1 MRYCYNCFQSMPDG
15 ATVCPSCGYNAS
27 AQTGKFPMALP
38 PGTVLNGRY
47 ILGRVL
53 GQGGFGITYIAQD
66 HKTGVLVAVK
76 EYFPDT
82 MAARTD
88 GHSVSAYTGQRE
100 ENFLYG
106 KECFLNEAKTLAEFI
121 GNPNIVRVH
130 SYFEENNTAYFVMD
144 YVQGTSFQDYL
155 KQHGRLSWQETKRI
169 LEPVIGALASVH
181 SKGVIHRDVT
191 PDNIYITNDGTVKLL
206 DFGAAR
212 YSLGDKSRSLDVVL
226 KHGYAP
232 REQYSRHGR
241 QGPYTD
247 VYALGATF
255 YYALT
260 GRLPPD
266 SIDRQDED
274 EFILPSSLGVKL
286 PAKAEDALCKAL
298 AVSAQDRFQSMSEF
312 YLALNEGDEEPM
324 PPTPPVPPW
333 PRPSGDERENGKS
346 TGGEKEQP
354 SPSPQKERERGDTPP
369 SPTPPSPVEDN
380 GNDSQKASF
389 LQEKLAAFRTR
400 LGQMEPKKKR
410 SFFIGIGAGG
420 TALLLALVVILVNIL
435 GQDSSAI
442 VDVPVDL
449 TVRTTF
455 AEVADGTGGMV
466 VLEEEYDADGNLLKT
481 SGFDE
486 AGQEVFRREYGYD
499 DKGHNISEVKTAG
512 GSLDWKITR
521 RYNGEGYLIEETTV
535 WDDGEK
541 DTVRFTYDNQGNLIK
556 RDDGQ
561 GDWTKYEYND
571 SGYMTKELDYDD
583 DDELSSYSE
592 YEYDEDGNCV
602 QKMYYYA
609 DGTVNDGVS
618 YTAQYDKYG
627 NCTEKLYRDGD
638 FICYAHTYDKQGR
651 LLRTECYEKNSLQ
664 IVEEYFWDGQEPT
677 PLEDSLLDEES
688 GQAEGS
694 SSSQAALDEDVLAPA
709 SDTEMVSLEIRK
721 TYYDETGAI
730 EDYETYEYD
739 DWGNRLRHSYFLANG
754 TADRYYQYVYDTQGN
769 EIESRRYD
777 GDGTPSSWDEST
789 YDENGCQLTSVSYDE
804 DGAVMW
810 RWEYEYDTSG
820 NKVKSLYYDDGE
832 DTLSGWSEYKYDS
845 QGNEVERRDYDEN
858 DVLEN
863 VARREYDEAGNE
875 VLFQYYDGEEEL
887 DSWTEYEYDDQGNE
901 ISSNGYEADGTL
913 SDWSET
919 AYDDHGYSVSHTWTY
934 SPEEEDSY
942 HTYIYQNEYDEDGYI
957 IRRTCYS
964 DGDLRNVTEYQV
976 REIPTTPGGDPD
988 LVLPAMGPGGPVE
1001 DTSSSQAESSQP
1013 SGSGGFSGSQH
1024 GITGMQ
1030 YAIEDIQS
1038 LEGFQDEYSG
1048 LPCGGLVEMFGGP
1061 WFLGLYELENSDGGT
1076 AVYYSLYDLRGNGL
1090 VLPASDELFVPAG
1103 GNSGQVGIYQDGDG
1117 SYYLLEKQ
1125 GTSQGAAMYTAYT
1138 FHALTEDGPVADGSY
1153 FGSSD
1158 VNYDTG
1164 NEVYIIGDTKTDEAG
1179 FQEFLDRFTPVCS
1192 MDILGNYTGNVITF
1206 EEFLQ
1211 NYT

>member
-15 ATVCPSCGYNAS
+15 ATVCPSCGYNAG

-38 PGTVLNGRY
+38 SGTVLNGRY

-53 GQGGFGITYIAQD
+53 GQGGFGITYVAQD
-66 HKTGVLVAVK
+66 HKTGSLVAVK

-82 MAARTD
+82 MAART
-88 GHSVSAYTGQRE
+88 GGPSVSAYTGQRE

-312 YLALNEGDEEPM
+312 YLALNEGDEEPV
-324 PPTPPVPPW
+324 PPTPPVPPR
-333 PRPSGDERENGKS
+333 PRPSGDGRENGKS

-354 SPSPQKERERGDTPP
+354 SPSPQKEKGRGDTPP

-380 GNDSQKASF
+380 GNSSQKPSF
-389 LQEKLAAFRTR
+389 LQEKLAALRKWFGQLAPERKR
-400 LGQMEPKKKR
+400 LLYLCA
-410 SFFIGIGAGG
+410 GA
-420 TALLLALVVILVNIL
+420 AAVLCLVVVVVVSQN
-435 GQDSSAI
+435 GQRSTELPVASSQTESSQA
-442 VDVPVDL
+442 
-449 TVRTTF
+449 
-455 AEVADGTGGMV
+455 
-466 VLEEEYDADGNLLKT
+466 Y
-481 SGFDE
+481 S
-486 AGQEVFRREYGYD
+486 
-499 DKGHNISEVKTAG
+499 SEG
-512 GSLDWKITR
+512 
-521 RYNGEGYLIEETTV
+521 
-535 WDDGEK
+535 
-541 DTVRFTYDNQGNLIK
+541 
-556 RDDGQ
+556 
-561 GDWTKYEYND
+561 
-571 SGYMTKELDYDD
+571 
-583 DDELSSYSE
+583 
-592 YEYDEDGNCV
+592 
-602 QKMYYYA
+602 
-609 DGTVNDGVS
+609 
-618 YTAQYDKYG
+618 
-627 NCTEKLYRDGD
+627 
-638 FICYAHTYDKQGR
+638 
-651 LLRTECYEKNSLQ
+651 
-664 IVEEYFWDGQEPT
+664 
-677 PLEDSLLDEES
+677 DSLLDEES

-694 SSSQAALDEDVLAPA
+694 SSSQAALDEDVLTPA
-709 SDTEMVSLEIRK
+709 SDTETVSLEIR
-721 TYYDETGAI
+721 TTNYDNGAI

-739 DWGNRLRHSYFLANG
+739 DWGNRLRHSYFLADG
-754 TADRYYQYVYDTQGN
+754 TVDRYYQYVYDAQGN

-789 YDENGCQLTSVSYDE
+789 YDENDCQLTSVSYDE
-804 DGAVMW
+804 DGTVMW
-810 RWEYEYDTSG
+810 RWEYEYDASG
-820 NKVKSLYYDDGE
+820 NKVKSLYYHDGE
-832 DTLSGWSEYKYDS
+832 DILSGWYEYSYDS

-858 DVLEN
+858 DALEGI
-863 VARREYDEAGNE
+863 ARREYDEDGNQ

-887 DSWTEYEYDDQGNE
+887 DSWTEYEYDGQGNE
-901 ISSNGYEADGTL
+901 LSSSGYEADGTL

-919 AYDDHGYSVSHTWTY
+919 AYDDHGYSVSHIWTY

-942 HTYIYQNEYDEDGYI
+942 HTYIYQNEYDEEGNI
-957 IRRTCYS
+957 VRRTWYS
-964 DGDLRNVTEYQV
+964 DEELQSVTEYQV
-976 REIPTTPGGDPD
+976 LEVPTTPGGDPD
-988 LVLPAMGPGGPVE
+988 LVLPAPGSAVSGE

-1024 GITGMQ
+1024 GITGMR
-1030 YAIEDIQS
+1030 YAIEDIQGK
-1038 LEGFQDEYSG
+1038 EGFVHRYTG
-1048 LPCGGLVEMFGGP
+1048 FPCGGLVEMEDGP
-1061 WFLGLYELENSDGGT
+1061 WFLGLYEQKKDDGSY
-1076 AVYYSLYDLRGNGL
+1076 VVCYSLSDLRGNGL
-1090 VLPASDELFVPAG
+1090 PEPVAGELFVPAG
-1103 GNSGQVGIYQDGDG
+1103 GNSGQVGIVQDEEGTYYLMVKNSRMSGAMAVISQAYVPFGENGPVFGDG
-1117 SYYLLEKQ
+1117 YSLYGEVDYDGGTETYALDGTLLEE
-1125 GTSQGAAMYTAYT
+1125 GELS
-1138 FHALTEDGPVADGSY
+1138 E
-1153 FGSSD
+1153 
-1158 VNYDTG
+1158 
-1164 NEVYIIGDTKTDEAG
+1164 
-1179 FQEFLDRFTPVCS
+1179 FQAQFTTLCS

-1206 EEFLQ
+1206 EEFMQ

>member
-1 MRYCYNCFQSMPDG
+1 MRYCYNCFQAMPDG
-15 ATVCPSCGYNAS
+15 AAVCPSCGYNAS
-27 AQTGKFPMALP
+27 SQTDKYPMALP

-66 HKTGVLVAVK
+66 HKTGSLVAVK

-312 YLALNEGDEEPM
+312 YLALNEGGQEPA
-324 PPTPPVPPW
+324 PPVPPRPQPEPPGPAPEPFPGPEPGPVPAPGPAPAPEPTPA
-333 PRPSGDERENGKS
+333 PRPG
-346 TGGEKEQP
+346 P
-354 SPSPQKERERGDTPP
+354 I
-369 SPTPPSPVEDN
+369 SPV
-380 GNDSQKASF
+380 QKRLPKWA
-389 LQEKLAAFRTR
+389 LPAAGACAAVVLCVALAA
-400 LGQMEPKKKR
+400 
-410 SFFIGIGAGG
+410 
-420 TALLLALVVILVNIL
+420 AL
-435 GQDSSAI
+435 S
-442 VDVPVDL
+442 
-449 TVRTTF
+449 
-455 AEVADGTGGMV
+455 
-466 VLEEEYDADGNLLKT
+466 
-481 SGFDE
+481 
-486 AGQEVFRREYGYD
+486 
-499 DKGHNISEVKTAG
+499 
-512 GSLDWKITR
+512 
-521 RYNGEGYLIEETTV
+521 
-535 WDDGEK
+535 
-541 DTVRFTYDNQGNLIK
+541 
-556 RDDGQ
+556 GQ
-561 GDWTKYEYND
+561 GDQKL
-571 SGYMTKELDYDD
+571 SVDD
-583 DDELSSYSE
+583 TSTLSTVSFSSE
-592 YEYDEDGNCV
+592 
-602 QKMYYYA
+602 
-609 DGTVNDGVS
+609 S
-618 YTAQYDKYG
+618 
-627 NCTEKLYRDGD
+627 
-638 FICYAHTYDKQGR
+638 
-651 LLRTECYEKNSLQ
+651 S
-664 IVEEYFWDGQEPT
+664 
-677 PLEDSLLDEES
+677 EES
-688 GQAEGS
+688 S
-694 SSSQAALDEDVLAPA
+694 SASQVMLTEEDLEPS

-1024 GITGMQ
+1024 GITGMK
-1030 YAIEDIQS
+1030 YAIEDIQGK
-1038 LEGFQDEYSG
+1038 EGFVHQYTG
-1048 LPCGGLVEMFGGP
+1048 FPCGGLVEMFGGP
-1061 WFLGLYELENSDGGT
+1061 WFLALYELENSDGGT
-1076 AVYYSLYDLRGNGL
+1076 TVYYSLYDLRGNGL
-1090 VLPASDELFVPAG
+1090 VIPASEELFVPAG
-1103 GNSGQVGIYQDGDG
+1103 GNSGLVGIYQDEDG
-1117 SYYLLEKQ
+1117 EYYLLEQQ
-1125 GTSQGAAMYTAYT
+1125 GTSQGAVMYTSYT
-1138 FHALTEDGPVADGSY
+1138 FHALTEEGPVADGSY

-1164 NEVYIIGDTKTDEAG
+1164 NEVYIIGDTKTDETG
-1179 FQEFLDRFTPVCS
+1179 FQKFLDRFTPVCS

-1206 EEFLQ
+1206 EEFQQ

>member
-1 MRYCYNCFQSMPDG
+1 MRYCYNCFQAMPDG
-15 ATVCPSCGYNAS
+15 AAVCPSCGYNAS
-27 AQTGKFPMALP
+27 SQTDKYPMALP

-66 HKTGVLVAVK
+66 HKTGSLVAVK

-312 YLALNEGDEEPM
+312 YLALNEGGQEPA
-324 PPTPPVPPW
+324 PPVPPRPQPEPPGPAPEPFPGPEPGPVPAPGPAPAPEPTPA
-333 PRPSGDERENGKS
+333 PRPG
-346 TGGEKEQP
+346 P
-354 SPSPQKERERGDTPP
+354 I
-369 SPTPPSPVEDN
+369 SPV
-380 GNDSQKASF
+380 QKRLPKWA
-389 LQEKLAAFRTR
+389 LPAAGACAAVVLCVALAA
-400 LGQMEPKKKR
+400 
-410 SFFIGIGAGG
+410 
-420 TALLLALVVILVNIL
+420 
-435 GQDSSAI
+435 
-442 VDVPVDL
+442 
-449 TVRTTF
+449 
-455 AEVADGTGGMV
+455 
-466 VLEEEYDADGNLLKT
+466 VL
-481 SGFDE
+481 S
-486 AGQEVFRREYGYD
+486 
-499 DKGHNISEVKTAG
+499 
-512 GSLDWKITR
+512 
-521 RYNGEGYLIEETTV
+521 
-535 WDDGEK
+535 
-541 DTVRFTYDNQGNLIK
+541 
-556 RDDGQ
+556 GQ
-561 GDWTKYEYND
+561 GDQKL
-571 SGYMTKELDYDD
+571 SVDD
-583 DDELSSYSE
+583 TSTLSTVSFSSE
-592 YEYDEDGNCV
+592 
-602 QKMYYYA
+602 
-609 DGTVNDGVS
+609 S
-618 YTAQYDKYG
+618 
-627 NCTEKLYRDGD
+627 
-638 FICYAHTYDKQGR
+638 
-651 LLRTECYEKNSLQ
+651 S
-664 IVEEYFWDGQEPT
+664 
-677 PLEDSLLDEES
+677 EES
-688 GQAEGS
+688 S
-694 SSSQAALDEDVLAPA
+694 SASQVMLTEEDLEPS
-709 SDTEMVSLEIRK
+709 SDTETVSLEIR
-721 TYYDETGAI
+721 TTNYDETGAI

-739 DWGNRLRHSYFLANG
+739 DWGNRLRHIYFLADG
-754 TADRYYQYVYDTQGN
+754 TVDRYYQYVYDTQGN
-769 EIESRRYD
+769 EIESRRYG
-777 GDGTPSSWDEST
+777 GDGVPTSWDESS
-789 YDENGCQLTSVSYDE
+789 YDENGSQLTSVSYDE
-804 DGAVMW
+804 DGSVRW
-810 RWEYEYDTSG
+810 RWEYEYDASG

-832 DTLSGWSEYKYDS
+832 DMLSGWYEYSYDS

-858 DVLEN
+858 DALEGI
-863 VARREYDEAGNE
+863 ARREYDEDGNE
-875 VLFQYYDGEEEL
+875 VLFQYYNGDEEL
-887 DSWTEYEYDDQGNE
+887 DSWTEYEYDGQGNE
-901 ISSNGYEADGTL
+901 LSSSGYEADGTL

-919 AYDDHGYSVSHTWTY
+919 AYDDHGYSVSHIWTY

-942 HTYIYQNEYDEDGYI
+942 YTYIYQNEYDEKGNI
-957 IRRTCYS
+957 VRRTCYS
-964 DGDLRNVTEYQV
+964 DEVLYSVTEYQV
-976 REIPTTPGGDPD
+976 LEVPTAPGGDPD
-988 LVLPAMGPGGPVE
+988 LVLPAPGAAVSGE
-1001 DTSSSQAESSQP
+1001 DTSSSQIESSQP
-1013 SGSGGFSGSQH
+1013 SGSGSFSGSQH
-1024 GITGMQ
+1024 GIAGMK
-1030 YAIEDIQS
+1030 YAIEDIQGK
-1038 LEGFQDEYSG
+1038 EGFVHRYTG
-1048 LPCGGLVEMFGGP
+1048 FPCGGLVEMFGGP
-1061 WFLGLYELENSDGGT
+1061 WFLALYELENSDGGT
-1076 AVYYSLYDLRGNGL
+1076 TVYYSLYDLRGNGL
-1090 VLPASDELFVPAG
+1090 VIPASEELFVPAG
-1103 GNSGQVGIYQDGDG
+1103 GNSGLVGIYQDEDG
-1117 SYYLLEKQ
+1117 EYYLLEQQ
-1125 GTSQGAAMYTAYT
+1125 GTSQGAVMYTSYT
-1138 FHALTEDGPVADGSY
+1138 FHALTEEGPVADGSY

>member
-1 MRYCYNCFQSMPDG
+1 MRYCYNCFQTMPDG
-15 ATVCPSCGYNAS
+15 AAVCPSCGYNAS
-27 AQTGKFPMALP
+27 SQTDKYPMALP

-53 GQGGFGITYIAQD
+53 GQGGFGITYVAQD
-66 HKTGVLVAVK
+66 HKTGSLVAVK

-82 MAARTD
+82 MAART
-88 GHSVSAYTGQRE
+88 GGPSVSAYTGQRE

-312 YLALNEGDEEPM
+312 YLALNEGDEEPV
-324 PPTPPVPPW
+324 PPTPPVPPR
-333 PRPSGDERENGKS
+333 PRPSGDGRENGKS

-354 SPSPQKERERGDTPP
+354 SPSPQKEKGRGDTPP

-380 GNDSQKASF
+380 GNSSQKPSF
-389 LQEKLAAFRTR
+389 LQEKLAALRKWFGQLAPERKR
-400 LGQMEPKKKR
+400 LLYLCA
-410 SFFIGIGAGG
+410 GA
-420 TALLLALVVILVNIL
+420 AAVLCLVVVVVVSQN
-435 GQDSSAI
+435 GQRSTELPVASSQTESSQA
-442 VDVPVDL
+442 
-449 TVRTTF
+449 
-455 AEVADGTGGMV
+455 
-466 VLEEEYDADGNLLKT
+466 Y
-481 SGFDE
+481 S
-486 AGQEVFRREYGYD
+486 
-499 DKGHNISEVKTAG
+499 SEG
-512 GSLDWKITR
+512 
-521 RYNGEGYLIEETTV
+521 
-535 WDDGEK
+535 
-541 DTVRFTYDNQGNLIK
+541 
-556 RDDGQ
+556 
-561 GDWTKYEYND
+561 
-571 SGYMTKELDYDD
+571 
-583 DDELSSYSE
+583 
-592 YEYDEDGNCV
+592 
-602 QKMYYYA
+602 
-609 DGTVNDGVS
+609 
-618 YTAQYDKYG
+618 
-627 NCTEKLYRDGD
+627 
-638 FICYAHTYDKQGR
+638 
-651 LLRTECYEKNSLQ
+651 
-664 IVEEYFWDGQEPT
+664 
-677 PLEDSLLDEES
+677 DSLLDVES

-694 SSSQAALDEDVLAPA
+694 GSSQAALDEDVLTPA
-709 SDTEMVSLEIRK
+709 SDTETVSLEIR
-721 TYYDETGAI
+721 TTSYDENGAI

-739 DWGNRLRHSYFLANG
+739 DWGNQLRHTYFLADG
-754 TADRYYQYVYDTQGN
+754 TVDYYFQYVYDTQGN
-769 EIESRRYD
+769 EITSHHYG
-777 GDGTPSSWDEST
+777 GDGVLKSWEEAT
-789 YDENGCQLTSVSYDE
+789 YDENGSKLTSVSYDD
-804 DGAVMW
+804 DGSV
-810 RWEYEYDTSG
+810 RWHYEYEYDASG

-832 DTLSGWSEYKYDS
+832 DILSGWYEYSYDS

-858 DVLEN
+858 DALEGI
-863 VARREYDEAGNE
+863 ARREYDEDGNQ
-875 VLFQYYDGEEEL
+875 VLFQYYNGDEEL
-887 DSWTEYEYDDQGNE
+887 DSWTEYEYDGQGNE
-901 ISSNGYEADGTL
+901 LSSSGYEADGTL

-919 AYDDHGYSVSHTWTY
+919 AYDDHGYSVSHIWTY

-942 HTYIYQNEYDEDGYI
+942 HTYIYQNEYDEEGNI
-957 IRRTCYS
+957 VRRTWYS
-964 DGDLRNVTEYQV
+964 DEELQSVTEYQV
-976 REIPTTPGGDPD
+976 LEVPTTPGGDPD
-988 LVLPAMGPGGPVE
+988 LVLPAPGSAVSGE

-1024 GITGMQ
+1024 GITGMR
-1030 YAIEDIQS
+1030 YAIEDIQGK
-1038 LEGFQDEYSG
+1038 EGFVHRYTG
-1048 LPCGGLVEMFGGP
+1048 FPCGGLVEMEDGP
-1061 WFLGLYELENSDGGT
+1061 WFLGLYEQKKDDGSY
-1076 AVYYSLYDLRGNGL
+1076 VVCYSLSDLRGNGL
-1090 VLPASDELFVPAG
+1090 PEPVAGELFVPAG
-1103 GNSGQVGIYQDGDG
+1103 GNSGQVGIVQDEEGTYYLMVKNSRMSGAMAVISQAYVPFGENGPVFGDG
-1117 SYYLLEKQ
+1117 YSLYGEVDYDGGTETYALDGTLLEE
-1125 GTSQGAAMYTAYT
+1125 GELS
-1138 FHALTEDGPVADGSY
+1138 E
-1153 FGSSD
+1153 
-1158 VNYDTG
+1158 
-1164 NEVYIIGDTKTDEAG
+1164 
-1179 FQEFLDRFTPVCS
+1179 FQAQFTTLCS

>member
-15 ATVCPSCGYNAS
+15 ATVCPSCGYNAG

-38 PGTVLNGRY
+38 SGTVLNGRY

-144 YVQGTSFQDYL
+144 YVQGTSLQDYL
-155 KQHGRLSWQETKRI
+155 KQRGRLSWEETKHI

-181 SKGVIHRDVT
+181 SRGVIHRDVT

-274 EFILPSSLGVKL
+274 EFILPSSLGVKI
-286 PAKAEDALCKAL
+286 PPEAEDALCKAL

-312 YLALNEGDEEPM
+312 YLALNEGGQEPA
-324 PPTPPVPPW
+324 PPVPPS
-333 PRPSGDERENGKS
+333 PRPEPPGPVPEPFPGPEPRTVPDPGPAPAP
-346 TGGEKEQP
+346 GP
-354 SPSPQKERERGDTPP
+354 SPAPNPTPTSGAVTGSAPIPAP
-369 SPTPPSPVEDN
+369 SPPPPAVGGGTGAQQLSP
-380 GNDSQKASF
+380 F
-389 LQEKLAAFRTR
+389 QEKLAALRKWF
-400 LGQMEPKKKR
+400 GQ
-410 SFFIGIGAGG
+410 
-420 TALLLALVVILVNIL
+420 LA
-435 GQDSSAI
+435 
-442 VDVPVDL
+442 PE
-449 TVRTTF
+449 R
-455 AEVADGTGGMV
+455 
-466 VLEEEYDADGNLLKT
+466 K
-481 SGFDE
+481 
-486 AGQEVFRREYGYD
+486 
-499 DKGHNISEVKTAG
+499 
-512 GSLDWKITR
+512 
-521 RYNGEGYLIEETTV
+521 
-535 WDDGEK
+535 
-541 DTVRFTYDNQGNLIK
+541 
-556 RDDGQ
+556 
-561 GDWTKYEYND
+561 
-571 SGYMTKELDYDD
+571 
-583 DDELSSYSE
+583 
-592 YEYDEDGNCV
+592 
-602 QKMYYYA
+602 
-609 DGTVNDGVS
+609 
-618 YTAQYDKYG
+618 
-627 NCTEKLYRDGD
+627 
-638 FICYAHTYDKQGR
+638 R
-651 LLRTECYEKNSLQ
+651 LLYLCAGAAAVLFLVIVAMHQIGQHSTGLPVASSQTESSQAYSSE
-664 IVEEYFWDGQEPT
+664 G
-677 PLEDSLLDEES
+677 DSLLDVES

-694 SSSQAALDEDVLAPA
+694 GSSQVALDEGVLAPA
-709 SDTEMVSLEIRK
+709 SDTETVSLEIR
-721 TYYDETGAI
+721 TTSYDENGAI
-730 EDYETYEYD
+730 EYYETYEYD
-739 DWGNRLRHSYFLANG
+739 DWGNQLRHTYFLADG
-754 TADRYYQYVYDTQGN
+754 TVDRYYQYVYDTQGN
-769 EIESRRYD
+769 EIESRHYG
-777 GDGTPSSWDEST
+777 GDGVPTSWDEST

>member
-15 ATVCPSCGYNAS
+15 ATVCPSCGYNAG

-38 PGTVLNGRY
+38 SGTVLNGRY

-82 MAARTD
+82 MAART
-88 GHSVSAYTGQRE
+88 GGPSVSAYTGQRE

-298 AVSAQDRFQSMSEF
+298 AVSAQNRFQSMSEF
-312 YLALNEGDEEPM
+312 YLALNEGDEEPV
-324 PPTPPVPPW
+324 PPTPPVPP
-333 PRPSGDERENGKS
+333 RP
-346 TGGEKEQP
+346 QP
-354 SPSPQKERERGDTPP
+354 EPPGPVPEPVPGPKPGPAPAPEPASSPE
-369 SPTPPSPVEDN
+369 PTPAPGTNPISSIQKRLPKWALPVA
-380 GNDSQKASF
+380 GACAAVV
-389 LQEKLAAFRTR
+389 LCVALAA
-400 LGQMEPKKKR
+400 
-410 SFFIGIGAGG
+410 
-420 TALLLALVVILVNIL
+420 AL
-435 GQDSSAI
+435 S
-442 VDVPVDL
+442 
-449 TVRTTF
+449 
-455 AEVADGTGGMV
+455 
-466 VLEEEYDADGNLLKT
+466 
-481 SGFDE
+481 
-486 AGQEVFRREYGYD
+486 
-499 DKGHNISEVKTAG
+499 
-512 GSLDWKITR
+512 
-521 RYNGEGYLIEETTV
+521 
-535 WDDGEK
+535 
-541 DTVRFTYDNQGNLIK
+541 
-556 RDDGQ
+556 GQ
-561 GDWTKYEYND
+561 GDQK
-571 SGYMTKELDYDD
+571 LPVDD
-583 DDELSSYSE
+583 TSTLSAVSFSSESSEESSPASQVMLTEEDLELSAE
-592 YEYDEDGNCV
+592 
-602 QKMYYYA
+602 
-609 DGTVNDGVS
+609 
-618 YTAQYDKYG
+618 
-627 NCTEKLYRDGD
+627 TE
-638 FICYAHTYDKQGR
+638 T
-651 LLRTECYEKNSLQ
+651 
-664 IVEEYFWDGQEPT
+664 
-677 PLEDSLLDEES
+677 
-688 GQAEGS
+688 
-694 SSSQAALDEDVLAPA
+694 
-709 SDTEMVSLEIRK
+709 VSLEIRK

-739 DWGNRLRHSYFLANG
+739 DWGNQLRHTYFLADG
-754 TADRYYQYVYDTQGN
+754 TVDRYYQYVYDTQGN
-769 EIESRRYD
+769 EIESRRYG
-777 GDGTPSSWDEST
+777 GDGVPTSWDEST

-804 DGAVMW
+804 DGSVTW
-810 RWEYEYDTSG
+810 RWEYEYDASG

-832 DTLSGWSEYKYDS
+832 DILSGWYEYSYDS

-858 DVLEN
+858 DALEGI
-863 VARREYDEAGNE
+863 ARREYDEDGNQ
-875 VLFQYYDGEEEL
+875 VLFQYYNGDEEL
-887 DSWTEYEYDDQGNE
+887 DSWTEYEYDGQGNE
-901 ISSNGYEADGTL
+901 LSSSGYEADGTL

-919 AYDDHGYSVSHTWTY
+919 AYDDHGYSVSHIWTY

-942 HTYIYQNEYDEDGYI
+942 HTYIYQNEYDEEGNI
-957 IRRTCYS
+957 VRRTWYS
-964 DGDLRNVTEYQV
+964 DEELQSVTEYQV
-976 REIPTTPGGDPD
+976 LEVPTTPGGDPD
-988 LVLPAMGPGGPVE
+988 LVLPAPGSAVSGE

-1024 GITGMQ
+1024 GITGMR
-1030 YAIEDIQS
+1030 YAIEDIQGK
-1038 LEGFQDEYSG
+1038 EGFVHRYTG
-1048 LPCGGLVEMFGGP
+1048 FPCGGLVEMEDGP
-1061 WFLGLYELENSDGGT
+1061 WFLSLYELENSDGGT
-1076 AVYYSLYDLRGNGL
+1076 TVYYSLYDLRGNGL
-1090 VLPASDELFVPAG
+1090 QEPVTGELFVPAG
-1103 GNSGQVGIYQDGDG
+1103 GDSGRVGIVQDQEGN
-1117 SYYLLEKQ
+1117 YYFMVQ
-1125 GTSQGAAMYTAYT
+1125 NTWMSGAQAVVSQAYVP
-1138 FHALTEDGPVADGSY
+1138 FGEDGPTFGEGGYSVYGEIDYDLGTEAYALDGTLLEE
-1153 FGSSD
+1153 G
-1158 VNYDTG
+1158 
-1164 NEVYIIGDTKTDEAG
+1164 ELE
-1179 FQEFLDRFTPVCS
+1179 EFRAQFTTLCS

-1206 EEFLQ
+1206 EEFMQ

>member
-1 MRYCYNCFQSMPDG
+1 MRYCYNCFQSMADG
-15 ATVCPSCGYNAS
+15 AAVCPSCGYKAS
-27 AQTGKFPMALP
+27 AQTDKYPMALP

-53 GQGGFGITYIAQD
+53 GQGGFGITYVAQD
-66 HKTGVLVAVK
+66 HKTGSLVAVK

-82 MAARTD
+82 MAART
-88 GHSVSAYTGQRE
+88 GGPSVSAYTGQRE

-144 YVQGTSFQDYL
+144 YVQGTSLQDYL
-155 KQHGRLSWQETKRI
+155 KQRGRLSWEETKHI
-169 LEPVIGALASVH
+169 LEPVIEALASVH
-181 SKGVIHRDVT
+181 SRGVIHRDVT

-255 YYALT
+255 YYCLT

-298 AVSAQDRFQSMSEF
+298 AVSAQDRFQSMGEF
-312 YLALNEGDEEPM
+312 YLALNEGGQEPA
-324 PPTPPVPPW
+324 PPVPPRPQPEPPGPAPEPFPGPEPGPVPAPGPAPAPEPTPA
-333 PRPSGDERENGKS
+333 PRPG
-346 TGGEKEQP
+346 P
-354 SPSPQKERERGDTPP
+354 I
-369 SPTPPSPVEDN
+369 SPV
-380 GNDSQKASF
+380 QKRLPKWA
-389 LQEKLAAFRTR
+389 LPAAGACAAVVLCVALAA
-400 LGQMEPKKKR
+400 
-410 SFFIGIGAGG
+410 
-420 TALLLALVVILVNIL
+420 
-435 GQDSSAI
+435 
-442 VDVPVDL
+442 
-449 TVRTTF
+449 
-455 AEVADGTGGMV
+455 
-466 VLEEEYDADGNLLKT
+466 VL
-481 SGFDE
+481 S
-486 AGQEVFRREYGYD
+486 
-499 DKGHNISEVKTAG
+499 
-512 GSLDWKITR
+512 
-521 RYNGEGYLIEETTV
+521 
-535 WDDGEK
+535 
-541 DTVRFTYDNQGNLIK
+541 
-556 RDDGQ
+556 GQ
-561 GDWTKYEYND
+561 GDQKL
-571 SGYMTKELDYDD
+571 SVDD
-583 DDELSSYSE
+583 TSTLSTVSFSSE
-592 YEYDEDGNCV
+592 
-602 QKMYYYA
+602 
-609 DGTVNDGVS
+609 S
-618 YTAQYDKYG
+618 
-627 NCTEKLYRDGD
+627 
-638 FICYAHTYDKQGR
+638 
-651 LLRTECYEKNSLQ
+651 S
-664 IVEEYFWDGQEPT
+664 
-677 PLEDSLLDEES
+677 EES
-688 GQAEGS
+688 S
-694 SSSQAALDEDVLAPA
+694 SASQVMLTEEDLEPS
-709 SDTEMVSLEIRK
+709 SDTETVSLEIR
-721 TYYDETGAI
+721 TTNYDETGAI

-739 DWGNRLRHSYFLANG
+739 DWGNRLRHIYFLADG
-754 TADRYYQYVYDTQGN
+754 TVDRYYQYVYDTQGN
-769 EIESRRYD
+769 EIESRRYG
-777 GDGTPSSWDEST
+777 GDGVPTSWDESS
-789 YDENGCQLTSVSYDE
+789 YDENGSQLTSVSYDE
-804 DGAVMW
+804 DGSVRW
-810 RWEYEYDTSG
+810 RWEYEYDASG

-832 DTLSGWSEYKYDS
+832 DMLSGWYEYSYDS

-858 DVLEN
+858 DALEGI
-863 VARREYDEAGNE
+863 ARREYDEDGNE
-875 VLFQYYDGEEEL
+875 VLFQYYNGDEEL
-887 DSWTEYEYDDQGNE
+887 DSWTEYEYDGQGNE
-901 ISSNGYEADGTL
+901 LSSSGYEADGTL

-919 AYDDHGYSVSHTWTY
+919 AYDDYGYSVSHTWTY

-942 HTYIYQNEYDEDGYI
+942 SVFIYQNEYDEDGHI
-957 IRRTCYS
+957 IRRTFYS
-964 DGDLRNVTEYQV
+964 DGDLRSVTEYQV
-976 REIPTTPGGDPD
+976 LEVPTAPGGDPD
-988 LVLPAMGPGGPVE
+988 LILPAPGAAVPGE
-1001 DTSSSQAESSQP
+1001 DTSPSQAESSQP
-1013 SGSGGFSGSQH
+1013 SESGGFSGSQH

-1164 NEVYIIGDTKTDEAG
+1164 NEVYIIGDTKTDETG

>member
-1 MRYCYNCFQSMPDG
+1 MRYCYNCFQSVPDG

-53 GQGGFGITYIAQD
+53 GQGGFGITYVAQD
-66 HKTGVLVAVK
+66 HKTGSLVAVK

-312 YLALNEGDEEPM
+312 YLALNEGGQEPA
-324 PPTPPVPPW
+324 PPVPPRPQPEPPGPAPEPFPGPEPGPVPAPGPAPAPEPTPA
-333 PRPSGDERENGKS
+333 PRPG
-346 TGGEKEQP
+346 P
-354 SPSPQKERERGDTPP
+354 I
-369 SPTPPSPVEDN
+369 SPV
-380 GNDSQKASF
+380 QKRLPKWA
-389 LQEKLAAFRTR
+389 LPAAGACAAVVLCVALAA
-400 LGQMEPKKKR
+400 
-410 SFFIGIGAGG
+410 
-420 TALLLALVVILVNIL
+420 AL
-435 GQDSSAI
+435 S
-442 VDVPVDL
+442 
-449 TVRTTF
+449 
-455 AEVADGTGGMV
+455 
-466 VLEEEYDADGNLLKT
+466 
-481 SGFDE
+481 
-486 AGQEVFRREYGYD
+486 
-499 DKGHNISEVKTAG
+499 
-512 GSLDWKITR
+512 
-521 RYNGEGYLIEETTV
+521 
-535 WDDGEK
+535 
-541 DTVRFTYDNQGNLIK
+541 
-556 RDDGQ
+556 GQ
-561 GDWTKYEYND
+561 GDQKL
-571 SGYMTKELDYDD
+571 SVDD
-583 DDELSSYSE
+583 TSTLSTVSFSSE
-592 YEYDEDGNCV
+592 
-602 QKMYYYA
+602 
-609 DGTVNDGVS
+609 S
-618 YTAQYDKYG
+618 
-627 NCTEKLYRDGD
+627 
-638 FICYAHTYDKQGR
+638 
-651 LLRTECYEKNSLQ
+651 S
-664 IVEEYFWDGQEPT
+664 
-677 PLEDSLLDEES
+677 EES
-688 GQAEGS
+688 S
-694 SSSQAALDEDVLAPA
+694 SASQVMLTEEDLEPS
-709 SDTEMVSLEIRK
+709 SDTETVSLEIRT

-730 EDYETYEYD
+730 EDYDTYEYD
-739 DWGNRLRHSYFLANG
+739 AWGNRLRHIYFLADG
-754 TADRYYQYVYDTQGN
+754 TVDRYYQYVYDTQGN
-769 EIESRRYD
+769 EIESRRYG
-777 GDGTPSSWDEST
+777 GDGVPTSWDESS
-789 YDENGCQLTSVSYDE
+789 YDENGSQLTSVSYDE
-804 DGAVMW
+804 DGSVRW
-810 RWEYEYDTSG
+810 RWEYEYDASG

-832 DTLSGWSEYKYDS
+832 DMLSGWYEYSYDS

-858 DVLEN
+858 DALEGI
-863 VARREYDEAGNE
+863 ARREYDEDGNE
-875 VLFQYYDGEEEL
+875 VLFQYYNGDEEL
-887 DSWTEYEYDDQGNE
+887 DSWTEYEYDGQGNE
-901 ISSNGYEADGTL
+901 LSSSGYEADGTL

-919 AYDDHGYSVSHTWTY
+919 AYDDHGYSVSHIWTY

-942 HTYIYQNEYDEDGYI
+942 HTYIYQNEYDEEGNI
-957 IRRTCYS
+957 VRRTCYS
-964 DGDLRNVTEYQV
+964 DEVLYSVTEYQV
-976 REIPTTPGGDPD
+976 LEVLTAPGGDPD
-988 LVLPAMGPGGPVE
+988 LVLPAPGAAVSGE
-1001 DTSSSQAESSQP
+1001 DTSSSQIESSQP
-1013 SGSGGFSGSQH
+1013 SGSGSFSGSQH
-1024 GITGMQ
+1024 GIAGMK
-1030 YAIEDIQS
+1030 YAIEDIQGT
-1038 LEGFQDEYSG
+1038 EGFVHQYTG
-1048 LPCGGLVEMFGGP
+1048 FPCGGLVEMFGGP
-1061 WFLGLYELENSDGGT
+1061 WFLALYELENSDGGT
-1076 AVYYSLYDLRGNGL
+1076 TVYYSLYDLRGNGL
-1090 VLPASDELFVPAG
+1090 VIPVSAELFVPAG
-1103 GNSGQVGIYQDGDG
+1103 GNSGLVGIYQDEDG
-1117 SYYLLEKQ
+1117 EYYLLEQQ
-1125 GTSQGAAMYTAYT
+1125 GTSQGAVMYTSYT
-1138 FHALTEDGPVADGSY
+1138 FHALTEEGPVADGSY

-1164 NEVYIIGDTKTDEAG
+1164 NEVYIIGDTKTDETG

-1206 EEFLQ
+1206 EEFQQ

>member
-1 MRYCYNCFQSMPDG
+1 M
-15 ATVCPSCGYNAS
+15 
-27 AQTGKFPMALP
+27 
-38 PGTVLNGRY
+38 
-47 ILGRVL
+47 
-53 GQGGFGITYIAQD
+53 
-66 HKTGVLVAVK
+66 
-76 EYFPDT
+76 
-82 MAARTD
+82 
-88 GHSVSAYTGQRE
+88 
-100 ENFLYG
+100 
-106 KECFLNEAKTLAEFI
+106 
-121 GNPNIVRVH
+121 
-130 SYFEENNTAYFVMD
+130 
-144 YVQGTSFQDYL
+144 
-155 KQHGRLSWQETKRI
+155 
-169 LEPVIGALASVH
+169 
-181 SKGVIHRDVT
+181 T

-298 AVSAQDRFQSMSEF
+298 AVSAQDRFQSMGEF
-312 YLALNEGDEEPM
+312 YLALNEGGQEPA
-324 PPTPPVPPW
+324 PPVPP
-333 PRPSGDERENGKS
+333 RPQPEPPGPAPEPFPGPEPGPVPAP
-346 TGGEKEQP
+346 GPAPAPGP
-354 SPSPQKERERGDTPP
+354 SPAPEPAP
-369 SPTPPSPVEDN
+369 SPEPTPAPGTNPIS
-380 GNDSQKASF
+380 SIQKRLPKWA
-389 LQEKLAAFRTR
+389 LPAAGACAAVVLCVALAA
-400 LGQMEPKKKR
+400 
-410 SFFIGIGAGG
+410 
-420 TALLLALVVILVNIL
+420 AL
-435 GQDSSAI
+435 S
-442 VDVPVDL
+442 
-449 TVRTTF
+449 
-455 AEVADGTGGMV
+455 
-466 VLEEEYDADGNLLKT
+466 
-481 SGFDE
+481 
-486 AGQEVFRREYGYD
+486 
-499 DKGHNISEVKTAG
+499 
-512 GSLDWKITR
+512 
-521 RYNGEGYLIEETTV
+521 
-535 WDDGEK
+535 
-541 DTVRFTYDNQGNLIK
+541 
-556 RDDGQ
+556 GQ
-561 GDWTKYEYND
+561 GDQKL
-571 SGYMTKELDYDD
+571 SVDD
-583 DDELSSYSE
+583 TSTLSTVSFSSESSEEFSPASQVMLTEEDLELSS
-592 YEYDEDGNCV
+592 
-602 QKMYYYA
+602 
-609 DGTVNDGVS
+609 
-618 YTAQYDKYG
+618 
-627 NCTEKLYRDGD
+627 
-638 FICYAHTYDKQGR
+638 
-651 LLRTECYEKNSLQ
+651 
-664 IVEEYFWDGQEPT
+664 
-677 PLEDSLLDEES
+677 
-688 GQAEGS
+688 
-694 SSSQAALDEDVLAPA
+694 
-709 SDTEMVSLEIRK
+709 DTETVSLEIR
-721 TYYDETGAI
+721 TTNYDETGAI

-739 DWGNRLRHSYFLANG
+739 DWGNRLRHSYFLADG
-754 TADRYYQYVYDTQGN
+754 TVDRYYQYVYDAQGN

-804 DGAVMW
+804 DGTVMW
-810 RWEYEYDTSG
+810 RWEYEYDASG

-832 DTLSGWSEYKYDS
+832 DILSGWYEYSYDS

-858 DVLEN
+858 DALEGI
-863 VARREYDEAGNE
+863 ARREYDEDGNE
-875 VLFQYYDGEEEL
+875 VLFQYYNGDEEL
-887 DSWTEYEYDDQGNE
+887 DSWTEYEYDGQGNE
-901 ISSNGYEADGTL
+901 LSSSGYEADGTL

-919 AYDDHGYSVSHTWTY
+919 AYDDYGYSVSHTWTY

-942 HTYIYQNEYDEDGYI
+942 SVFIYQNEYDEDGHI
-957 IRRTCYS
+957 IRRTFYS
-964 DGDLRNVTEYQV
+964 DGDLRSVTEYQV
-976 REIPTTPGGDPD
+976 LEVPTAPGGDPD
-988 LVLPAMGPGGPVE
+988 LILPAMGPGGPVE

>member
-1 MRYCYNCFQSMPDG
+1 MRYCYNCFQAMPDG
-15 ATVCPSCGYNAS
+15 AAVCPSCGYNAS
-27 AQTGKFPMALP
+27 SQTDKYPMALP

-66 HKTGVLVAVK
+66 HKTGSLVAVK

-312 YLALNEGDEEPM
+312 YLALNEGGQEPA
-324 PPTPPVPPW
+324 PPVPPRPQPEPPGPAPEPFPGPEPGPVPAPGPAPAPEPTPA
-333 PRPSGDERENGKS
+333 PRPG
-346 TGGEKEQP
+346 P
-354 SPSPQKERERGDTPP
+354 I
-369 SPTPPSPVEDN
+369 SPV
-380 GNDSQKASF
+380 QKRLPKWA
-389 LQEKLAAFRTR
+389 LPAAGACAAVVLCVALAA
-400 LGQMEPKKKR
+400 
-410 SFFIGIGAGG
+410 
-420 TALLLALVVILVNIL
+420 
-435 GQDSSAI
+435 
-442 VDVPVDL
+442 
-449 TVRTTF
+449 
-455 AEVADGTGGMV
+455 
-466 VLEEEYDADGNLLKT
+466 VL
-481 SGFDE
+481 S
-486 AGQEVFRREYGYD
+486 
-499 DKGHNISEVKTAG
+499 
-512 GSLDWKITR
+512 
-521 RYNGEGYLIEETTV
+521 
-535 WDDGEK
+535 
-541 DTVRFTYDNQGNLIK
+541 
-556 RDDGQ
+556 GQ
-561 GDWTKYEYND
+561 GDQKL
-571 SGYMTKELDYDD
+571 SVDD
-583 DDELSSYSE
+583 TSTLSTVSFSSE
-592 YEYDEDGNCV
+592 
-602 QKMYYYA
+602 
-609 DGTVNDGVS
+609 S
-618 YTAQYDKYG
+618 
-627 NCTEKLYRDGD
+627 
-638 FICYAHTYDKQGR
+638 
-651 LLRTECYEKNSLQ
+651 S
-664 IVEEYFWDGQEPT
+664 
-677 PLEDSLLDEES
+677 EES
-688 GQAEGS
+688 S
-694 SSSQAALDEDVLAPA
+694 SASQVMLTEEDLEPS
-709 SDTEMVSLEIRK
+709 SDTETVSLEIR
-721 TYYDETGAI
+721 TTNYDETGAI

-739 DWGNRLRHSYFLANG
+739 DWGNRLRHIYFLADG
-754 TADRYYQYVYDTQGN
+754 TVDRYYQYVYDTQGN
-769 EIESRRYD
+769 EIESRRYG
-777 GDGTPSSWDEST
+777 GDGVPTSWDESS
-789 YDENGCQLTSVSYDE
+789 YDENGSQLTSVSYDE
-804 DGAVMW
+804 DGSVRW
-810 RWEYEYDTSG
+810 RWEYEYDASG

-832 DTLSGWSEYKYDS
+832 DMLSGWYEYSYDS

-858 DVLEN
+858 DALEGI
-863 VARREYDEAGNE
+863 ARREYDEDGNE
-875 VLFQYYDGEEEL
+875 VLFQYYNGDEEL
-887 DSWTEYEYDDQGNE
+887 DSWTEYEYDGQGNE
-901 ISSNGYEADGTL
+901 LSSSGYEADGTL

-919 AYDDHGYSVSHTWTY
+919 AYDDHGYSVSHIWTY

-942 HTYIYQNEYDEDGYI
+942 YTYIYQNEYDEKGNI
-957 IRRTCYS
+957 VRRTCYS
-964 DGDLRNVTEYQV
+964 DEVLYSVTEYQV
-976 REIPTTPGGDPD
+976 LEVPTAPGGDPD
-988 LVLPAMGPGGPVE
+988 LVLPAPGAAVSGE
-1001 DTSSSQAESSQP
+1001 DTSSSQIESSQP
-1013 SGSGGFSGSQH
+1013 SESGSFSGSQH
-1024 GITGMQ
+1024 GIAGMK
-1030 YAIEDIQS
+1030 YAIEDIQGK
-1038 LEGFQDEYSG
+1038 EGFVRQYTG
-1048 LPCGGLVEMFGGP
+1048 FPCGGLVEMFGGP
-1061 WFLGLYELENSDGGT
+1061 WFLALYELENSDGGT
-1076 AVYYSLYDLRGNGL
+1076 TVYYSLYDLRGNGL
-1090 VLPASDELFVPAG
+1090 VIPASGELFVPAG
-1103 GNSGQVGIYQDGDG
+1103 GNNGLVGICQDKDG
-1117 SYYLLEKQ
+1117 EYYLLEQQ
-1125 GTSQGAAMYTAYT
+1125 GTSQGAVMYTSYT
-1138 FHALTEDGPVADGSY
+1138 FHALTEEGPVADGSY

>member
-1 MRYCYNCFQSMPDG
+1 MRYCYNCFQSMADG
-15 ATVCPSCGYNAS
+15 AAVCPSCGYKAS
-27 AQTGKFPMALP
+27 AQTDKYPMALP

-53 GQGGFGITYIAQD
+53 GQGGFGITYVAQD
-66 HKTGVLVAVK
+66 HKTGSLVAVK

-82 MAARTD
+82 MAART
-88 GHSVSAYTGQRE
+88 GGPSVSAYTGQRE

-144 YVQGTSFQDYL
+144 YVQGTSLQDYL
-155 KQHGRLSWQETKRI
+155 KQRGRLSWEETKHI

-181 SKGVIHRDVT
+181 SRGVIHRDVT

-298 AVSAQDRFQSMSEF
+298 AVSAQDRFQSMGEF
-312 YLALNEGDEEPM
+312 YLALNEGGQEPA
-324 PPTPPVPPW
+324 PPVPPQPQPEPPGPAPEPFPGPEPGPVPAPGPAPAPEPTPA
-333 PRPSGDERENGKS
+333 PRPG
-346 TGGEKEQP
+346 P
-354 SPSPQKERERGDTPP
+354 I
-369 SPTPPSPVEDN
+369 SPV
-380 GNDSQKASF
+380 QKRLPKWA
-389 LQEKLAAFRTR
+389 LPAAGACAAVVLCVALAA
-400 LGQMEPKKKR
+400 
-410 SFFIGIGAGG
+410 
-420 TALLLALVVILVNIL
+420 AL
-435 GQDSSAI
+435 S
-442 VDVPVDL
+442 
-449 TVRTTF
+449 
-455 AEVADGTGGMV
+455 
-466 VLEEEYDADGNLLKT
+466 
-481 SGFDE
+481 
-486 AGQEVFRREYGYD
+486 
-499 DKGHNISEVKTAG
+499 
-512 GSLDWKITR
+512 
-521 RYNGEGYLIEETTV
+521 
-535 WDDGEK
+535 
-541 DTVRFTYDNQGNLIK
+541 
-556 RDDGQ
+556 GQ
-561 GDWTKYEYND
+561 GDQKL
-571 SGYMTKELDYDD
+571 SVDD
-583 DDELSSYSE
+583 TSTLSTVSFSSE
-592 YEYDEDGNCV
+592 
-602 QKMYYYA
+602 
-609 DGTVNDGVS
+609 S
-618 YTAQYDKYG
+618 
-627 NCTEKLYRDGD
+627 
-638 FICYAHTYDKQGR
+638 
-651 LLRTECYEKNSLQ
+651 S
-664 IVEEYFWDGQEPT
+664 
-677 PLEDSLLDEES
+677 EES
-688 GQAEGS
+688 S
-694 SSSQAALDEDVLAPA
+694 SASQVMLTEEDLEPS
-709 SDTEMVSLEIRK
+709 SDTETVSLEIRK

>member
-1 MRYCYNCFQSMPDG
+1 MRYCYNCFQSVPDG

-53 GQGGFGITYIAQD
+53 GQGGFGITYVAQD
-66 HKTGVLVAVK
+66 HKTGSLVAVK

-155 KQHGRLSWQETKRI
+155 KQHGRLSWPETKRI

-312 YLALNEGDEEPM
+312 YLALNEGGQEPA
-324 PPTPPVPPW
+324 PPVPPRPQPEPPGPAPEPFPGPEPGPVPAPGPAPAPEPTPA
-333 PRPSGDERENGKS
+333 PRPG
-346 TGGEKEQP
+346 P
-354 SPSPQKERERGDTPP
+354 I
-369 SPTPPSPVEDN
+369 SPV
-380 GNDSQKASF
+380 QKRLPKWA
-389 LQEKLAAFRTR
+389 LPAAGACAAVVLCVALAA
-400 LGQMEPKKKR
+400 
-410 SFFIGIGAGG
+410 
-420 TALLLALVVILVNIL
+420 AL
-435 GQDSSAI
+435 S
-442 VDVPVDL
+442 
-449 TVRTTF
+449 
-455 AEVADGTGGMV
+455 
-466 VLEEEYDADGNLLKT
+466 
-481 SGFDE
+481 
-486 AGQEVFRREYGYD
+486 
-499 DKGHNISEVKTAG
+499 
-512 GSLDWKITR
+512 
-521 RYNGEGYLIEETTV
+521 
-535 WDDGEK
+535 
-541 DTVRFTYDNQGNLIK
+541 
-556 RDDGQ
+556 GQ
-561 GDWTKYEYND
+561 GDQKL
-571 SGYMTKELDYDD
+571 SVDD
-583 DDELSSYSE
+583 TSTLSTVSFSSE
-592 YEYDEDGNCV
+592 
-602 QKMYYYA
+602 
-609 DGTVNDGVS
+609 S
-618 YTAQYDKYG
+618 
-627 NCTEKLYRDGD
+627 
-638 FICYAHTYDKQGR
+638 
-651 LLRTECYEKNSLQ
+651 S
-664 IVEEYFWDGQEPT
+664 
-677 PLEDSLLDEES
+677 EES
-688 GQAEGS
+688 S
-694 SSSQAALDEDVLAPA
+694 SASQVMLTEEDLEPS
-709 SDTEMVSLEIRK
+709 SDTETVSLEIRT

-730 EDYETYEYD
+730 EDYDTYEYD
-739 DWGNRLRHSYFLANG
+739 AWGNRLRHIYFLADG
-754 TADRYYQYVYDTQGN
+754 TVDRYYQYVYDTQGN
-769 EIESRRYD
+769 EIESRRYG
-777 GDGTPSSWDEST
+777 GDGVPTSWDESS
-789 YDENGCQLTSVSYDE
+789 YDENGSQLTSVSYDE
-804 DGAVMW
+804 DGSVRW
-810 RWEYEYDTSG
+810 RWEYEYDASG

-832 DTLSGWSEYKYDS
+832 DMLSGWYEYSYDS

-858 DVLEN
+858 DALEGI
-863 VARREYDEAGNE
+863 ARREYDEDGNE
-875 VLFQYYDGEEEL
+875 VLFQYYNGDEEL
-887 DSWTEYEYDDQGNE
+887 DSWTEYEYDGQGNE
-901 ISSNGYEADGTL
+901 LSSSGYEADGTL

-919 AYDDHGYSVSHTWTY
+919 AYDDHGYSVSHIWTY

-942 HTYIYQNEYDEDGYI
+942 HTYIYQNEYDEEGNI
-957 IRRTCYS
+957 VRRTCYS
-964 DGDLRNVTEYQV
+964 DEVLYSVTEYQV
-976 REIPTTPGGDPD
+976 LEVPTAPGGDPD
-988 LVLPAMGPGGPVE
+988 LVLPAPGAAVSGE
-1001 DTSSSQAESSQP
+1001 DTSSSQIESSQP
-1013 SGSGGFSGSQH
+1013 SGSGSFSGSQH
-1024 GITGMQ
+1024 GIAGMK
-1030 YAIEDIQS
+1030 YAIEDIQGT
-1038 LEGFQDEYSG
+1038 EGFVHQYTG
-1048 LPCGGLVEMFGGP
+1048 FTCGGLVEMFGGP
-1061 WFLGLYELENSDGGT
+1061 WFLALYELENSDGGT
-1076 AVYYSLYDLRGNGL
+1076 TVYYSLYDLRGNGL
-1090 VLPASDELFVPAG
+1090 VIPVSAELFVPAG
-1103 GNSGQVGIYQDGDG
+1103 GNSGLVGIYQDEDG
-1117 SYYLLEKQ
+1117 EYYLLEQQ
-1125 GTSQGAAMYTAYT
+1125 GTSQGAVMYTSYT
-1138 FHALTEDGPVADGSY
+1138 FHALTEEGPVADGSY

>member
-1 MRYCYNCFQSMPDG
+1 MRYCYNCFQAMPDG
-15 ATVCPSCGYNAS
+15 AAVCPSCGYNAS
-27 AQTGKFPMALP
+27 SQTDKYPMALP

-66 HKTGVLVAVK
+66 HKTGSLVAVK

-312 YLALNEGDEEPM
+312 YLALNEGGQEPA
-324 PPTPPVPPW
+324 PPVPPRPQPEPPGPAPEPFPGPEPGPVPAPGPAPAPEPTPA
-333 PRPSGDERENGKS
+333 PRPG
-346 TGGEKEQP
+346 P
-354 SPSPQKERERGDTPP
+354 I
-369 SPTPPSPVEDN
+369 SPV
-380 GNDSQKASF
+380 QKRLPKWA
-389 LQEKLAAFRTR
+389 LPAAGACAAVVLCVALAA
-400 LGQMEPKKKR
+400 
-410 SFFIGIGAGG
+410 
-420 TALLLALVVILVNIL
+420 AL
-435 GQDSSAI
+435 S
-442 VDVPVDL
+442 
-449 TVRTTF
+449 
-455 AEVADGTGGMV
+455 
-466 VLEEEYDADGNLLKT
+466 
-481 SGFDE
+481 
-486 AGQEVFRREYGYD
+486 
-499 DKGHNISEVKTAG
+499 
-512 GSLDWKITR
+512 
-521 RYNGEGYLIEETTV
+521 
-535 WDDGEK
+535 
-541 DTVRFTYDNQGNLIK
+541 
-556 RDDGQ
+556 GQ
-561 GDWTKYEYND
+561 GDQKL
-571 SGYMTKELDYDD
+571 SVDD
-583 DDELSSYSE
+583 TSTLSTVSFSSE
-592 YEYDEDGNCV
+592 
-602 QKMYYYA
+602 
-609 DGTVNDGVS
+609 S
-618 YTAQYDKYG
+618 
-627 NCTEKLYRDGD
+627 
-638 FICYAHTYDKQGR
+638 
-651 LLRTECYEKNSLQ
+651 S
-664 IVEEYFWDGQEPT
+664 
-677 PLEDSLLDEES
+677 EES
-688 GQAEGS
+688 S
-694 SSSQAALDEDVLAPA
+694 SASQVMLTEEDLEPS
-709 SDTEMVSLEIRK
+709 SDTETVSLEIRT

-739 DWGNRLRHSYFLANG
+739 DWGNRLRHSYFLADG
-754 TADRYYQYVYDTQGN
+754 TVDRYYQYVYDAQGN

-804 DGAVMW
+804 DGTVMW
-810 RWEYEYDTSG
+810 RWEYEYDASG

-832 DTLSGWSEYKYDS
+832 DILSGWYEYSYDS

-858 DVLEN
+858 DALEGI
-863 VARREYDEAGNE
+863 ARREYDEDGNE

-887 DSWTEYEYDDQGNE
+887 DSWTEYEYDGQGNE
-901 ISSNGYEADGTL
+901 LSSSGYEADGTL

-919 AYDDHGYSVSHTWTY
+919 AYDDYGYSVSHTWTY

-942 HTYIYQNEYDEDGYI
+942 SVFIYQNEYDEDGHI
-957 IRRTCYS
+957 IRRTFYS
-964 DGDLRNVTEYQV
+964 DGDLRSVTEYQV
-976 REIPTTPGGDPD
+976 LEVPTAPGGDPD
-988 LVLPAMGPGGPVE
+988 LILPAPGAAVPGE
-1001 DTSSSQAESSQP
+1001 DTSPSQAESSQP
-1013 SGSGGFSGSQH
+1013 SESGSFSGSQH
-1024 GITGMQ
+1024 GIAGMK
-1030 YAIEDIQS
+1030 YAIEDIQGK
-1038 LEGFQDEYSG
+1038 EGFVHRYTG
-1048 LPCGGLVEMFGGP
+1048 FPCGGLVEMFGGP
-1061 WFLGLYELENSDGGT
+1061 WFLALYELENSDGGST
-1076 AVYYSLYDLRGNGL
+1076 VYYSLYDLRGNGL
-1090 VLPASDELFVPAG
+1090 VLPASEELFVPAG
-1103 GNSGQVGIYQDGDG
+1103 GNSGLVGIYQDEDG
-1117 SYYLLEKQ
+1117 EYYLLEQQ
-1125 GTSQGAAMYTAYT
+1125 GTSQGAVMYTSYT
-1138 FHALTEDGPVADGSY
+1138 FHALTEEGPVADGSY

>member
-1 MRYCYNCFQSMPDG
+1 MRYCYNCFQSVPDG

-53 GQGGFGITYIAQD
+53 GQGGFGITYVAQD
-66 HKTGVLVAVK
+66 HKTGSLVAVK

-312 YLALNEGDEEPM
+312 YLALNEGGQEPA
-324 PPTPPVPPW
+324 PPVPPRPQPEPPGPAPEPFPGPEPGPVPAPGPAPAPEPTPA
-333 PRPSGDERENGKS
+333 PRPG
-346 TGGEKEQP
+346 P
-354 SPSPQKERERGDTPP
+354 I
-369 SPTPPSPVEDN
+369 SPV
-380 GNDSQKASF
+380 QKRLPKWA
-389 LQEKLAAFRTR
+389 LPAAGACAAVVLCVALAA
-400 LGQMEPKKKR
+400 
-410 SFFIGIGAGG
+410 
-420 TALLLALVVILVNIL
+420 AL
-435 GQDSSAI
+435 S
-442 VDVPVDL
+442 
-449 TVRTTF
+449 
-455 AEVADGTGGMV
+455 
-466 VLEEEYDADGNLLKT
+466 
-481 SGFDE
+481 
-486 AGQEVFRREYGYD
+486 
-499 DKGHNISEVKTAG
+499 
-512 GSLDWKITR
+512 
-521 RYNGEGYLIEETTV
+521 
-535 WDDGEK
+535 
-541 DTVRFTYDNQGNLIK
+541 
-556 RDDGQ
+556 GQ
-561 GDWTKYEYND
+561 GDQKL
-571 SGYMTKELDYDD
+571 SVDD
-583 DDELSSYSE
+583 TSTLSTVSFSSE
-592 YEYDEDGNCV
+592 
-602 QKMYYYA
+602 
-609 DGTVNDGVS
+609 S
-618 YTAQYDKYG
+618 
-627 NCTEKLYRDGD
+627 
-638 FICYAHTYDKQGR
+638 
-651 LLRTECYEKNSLQ
+651 S
-664 IVEEYFWDGQEPT
+664 
-677 PLEDSLLDEES
+677 EES
-688 GQAEGS
+688 S
-694 SSSQAALDEDVLAPA
+694 SASQVMLTEEDLEPS
-709 SDTEMVSLEIRK
+709 SDTETVSLEIRT

-739 DWGNRLRHSYFLANG
+739 DWGNQLRHTYFLADG
-754 TADRYYQYVYDTQGN
+754 TVDYYFQYVYDTQGN
-769 EIESRRYD
+769 EITSHHYG
-777 GDGTPSSWDEST
+777 GDGVLKSWEEAT
-789 YDENGCQLTSVSYDE
+789 YDENGSKLTSVSYDD
-804 DGAVMW
+804 DGSV
-810 RWEYEYDTSG
+810 RWHYEYEYDASG

-832 DTLSGWSEYKYDS
+832 DILSGWYEYSYDS

-858 DVLEN
+858 DALEGI
-863 VARREYDEAGNE
+863 ARREYDEDGNQ
-875 VLFQYYDGEEEL
+875 VLFQYYNGDEEL
-887 DSWTEYEYDDQGNE
+887 DSWTEYEYDGQGNE
-901 ISSNGYEADGTL
+901 LSSSGYEADGTL

-919 AYDDHGYSVSHTWTY
+919 AYDDHGYSVSHIWTY

-942 HTYIYQNEYDEDGYI
+942 HTYIYQNEYDEEGNI
-957 IRRTCYS
+957 VRRTWYS
-964 DGDLRNVTEYQV
+964 DEELQSVTEYQV
-976 REIPTTPGGDPD
+976 LEVPTTPGGDPD
-988 LVLPAMGPGGPVE
+988 LVLPAPGSAVSGE

-1013 SGSGGFSGSQH
+1013 SGSGSFSGSQH
-1024 GITGMQ
+1024 GITGME
-1030 YAIEDIQS
+1030 YAIEDIQGK
-1038 LEGFQDEYSG
+1038 EGFVHRYTG
-1048 LPCGGLVEMFGGP
+1048 FPCGGLVEMFGGP
-1061 WFLGLYELENSDGGT
+1061 WFLALYELENSDGGT
-1076 AVYYSLYDLRGNGL
+1076 TVYYSLYDLRGNGL
-1090 VLPASDELFVPAG
+1090 VLPASGELFVPAG
-1103 GNSGQVGIYQDGDG
+1103 GNNGLVGIYQDKDG
-1117 SYYLLEKQ
+1117 EYYLLEQQ
-1125 GTSQGAAMYTAYT
+1125 GTSQGAVMYTSYT
-1138 FHALTEDGPVADGSY
+1138 FHALTEEGPVADGSY

-1164 NEVYIIGDTKTDEAG
+1164 NEVYIIGDTKTDETG

-1206 EEFLQ
+1206 EEFQQ

>member
-1 MRYCYNCFQSMPDG
+1 MRYCYNCFQSVPDG

-27 AQTGKFPMALP
+27 AQTDKYPMALP

-53 GQGGFGITYIAQD
+53 GQGGFGITYVAQD

-155 KQHGRLSWQETKRI
+155 KQHGRLSWPETKRI

-312 YLALNEGDEEPM
+312 YLALNEGDEEPV
-324 PPTPPVPPW
+324 PPTPPVPPQ
-333 PRPSGDERENGKS
+333 PRPSGDERENGNS
-346 TGGEKEQP
+346 TGEEKEQP
-354 SPSPQKERERGDTPP
+354 SPSQQKEKERGDTPP

-380 GNDSQKASF
+380 GNSSQKASF
-389 LQEKLAAFRTR
+389 LQEKLAALRKWFGQLAPERKR
-400 LGQMEPKKKR
+400 LLYLCAGAAAVLCLVVVVVVSQNGQR
-410 SFFIGIGAGG
+410 S
-420 TALLLALVVILVNIL
+420 TALPVA
-435 GQDSSAI
+435 SSQ
-442 VDVPVDL
+442 
-449 TVRTTF
+449 T
-455 AEVADGTGGMV
+455 E
-466 VLEEEYDADGNLLKT
+466 
-481 SGFDE
+481 
-486 AGQEVFRREYGYD
+486 
-499 DKGHNISEVKTAG
+499 
-512 GSLDWKITR
+512 
-521 RYNGEGYLIEETTV
+521 
-535 WDDGEK
+535 
-541 DTVRFTYDNQGNLIK
+541 
-556 RDDGQ
+556 
-561 GDWTKYEYND
+561 
-571 SGYMTKELDYDD
+571 
-583 DDELSSYSE
+583 SSQAYSSR
-592 YEYDEDGNCV
+592 
-602 QKMYYYA
+602 A
-609 DGTVNDGVS
+609 
-618 YTAQYDKYG
+618 
-627 NCTEKLYRDGD
+627 
-638 FICYAHTYDKQGR
+638 
-651 LLRTECYEKNSLQ
+651 
-664 IVEEYFWDGQEPT
+664 
-677 PLEDSLLDEES
+677 ES

>member
-1 MRYCYNCFQSMPDG
+1 MRYCYNCFQSMADG
-15 ATVCPSCGYNAS
+15 AAVCPSCGYKAS
-27 AQTGKFPMALP
+27 AQTDKYPMALP

-53 GQGGFGITYIAQD
+53 GQGGFGITYVAQD
-66 HKTGVLVAVK
+66 HKTGSLVAVK

-82 MAARTD
+82 MAART
-88 GHSVSAYTGQRE
+88 GGPSVSAYTGQRE

-144 YVQGTSFQDYL
+144 YVQGTSLQDYL
-155 KQHGRLSWQETKRI
+155 KQRGRLSWEETKHI
-169 LEPVIGALASVH
+169 LEPVIEALASVH
-181 SKGVIHRDVT
+181 SRGVIHRDVT

-255 YYALT
+255 YYCLT

-298 AVSAQDRFQSMSEF
+298 AVSAQDRFQSMGEF
-312 YLALNEGDEEPM
+312 YLALNEGGQEPA
-324 PPTPPVPPW
+324 PPVPPRPQPEPPGPAPEPFPGPEPGPVPAPGPAPAPEPTPA
-333 PRPSGDERENGKS
+333 PRPG
-346 TGGEKEQP
+346 P
-354 SPSPQKERERGDTPP
+354 I
-369 SPTPPSPVEDN
+369 SPV
-380 GNDSQKASF
+380 QKRLPKWA
-389 LQEKLAAFRTR
+389 LPAAGACAAVVLCVALAA
-400 LGQMEPKKKR
+400 
-410 SFFIGIGAGG
+410 
-420 TALLLALVVILVNIL
+420 
-435 GQDSSAI
+435 
-442 VDVPVDL
+442 
-449 TVRTTF
+449 
-455 AEVADGTGGMV
+455 
-466 VLEEEYDADGNLLKT
+466 VL
-481 SGFDE
+481 S
-486 AGQEVFRREYGYD
+486 
-499 DKGHNISEVKTAG
+499 
-512 GSLDWKITR
+512 
-521 RYNGEGYLIEETTV
+521 
-535 WDDGEK
+535 
-541 DTVRFTYDNQGNLIK
+541 
-556 RDDGQ
+556 GQ
-561 GDWTKYEYND
+561 GDQKL
-571 SGYMTKELDYDD
+571 SVDD
-583 DDELSSYSE
+583 TSTLSTVSFSSE
-592 YEYDEDGNCV
+592 
-602 QKMYYYA
+602 
-609 DGTVNDGVS
+609 S
-618 YTAQYDKYG
+618 
-627 NCTEKLYRDGD
+627 
-638 FICYAHTYDKQGR
+638 
-651 LLRTECYEKNSLQ
+651 S
-664 IVEEYFWDGQEPT
+664 
-677 PLEDSLLDEES
+677 EES
-688 GQAEGS
+688 S
-694 SSSQAALDEDVLAPA
+694 SASQVMLTEEDLEPS
-709 SDTEMVSLEIRK
+709 SDTETVSLEIR
-721 TYYDETGAI
+721 TTNYDETGAI

-739 DWGNRLRHSYFLANG
+739 DWGNRLRHIYFLADG
-754 TADRYYQYVYDTQGN
+754 TVDRYYQYVYDTQGN
-769 EIESRRYD
+769 EIESRRYG
-777 GDGTPSSWDEST
+777 GDGVPTSWDESS
-789 YDENGCQLTSVSYDE
+789 YDENGSQLTSVSYDE
-804 DGAVMW
+804 DGSVRW
-810 RWEYEYDTSG
+810 RWEYEYDASG

-832 DTLSGWSEYKYDS
+832 DMLSGWYEYSYDS

-858 DVLEN
+858 DALEGI
-863 VARREYDEAGNE
+863 ARREYDEDGNE
-875 VLFQYYDGEEEL
+875 VLFQYYNGDEEL
-887 DSWTEYEYDDQGNE
+887 DSWTEYEYDGQGNE
-901 ISSNGYEADGTL
+901 LSSSGYEADGTL

-919 AYDDHGYSVSHTWTY
+919 AYDDYGYSVSHTWTY

-942 HTYIYQNEYDEDGYI
+942 SVFIYQNEYDEDGHI
-957 IRRTCYS
+957 IRRTFYS
-964 DGDLRNVTEYQV
+964 DGDLRSVTEYQV
-976 REIPTTPGGDPD
+976 LEVPTAPGGDPD
-988 LVLPAMGPGGPVE
+988 LILPAPGAAVPGE
-1001 DTSSSQAESSQP
+1001 DTSPSQAESSQP
-1013 SGSGGFSGSQH
+1013 SESGSFSGSQH
-1024 GITGMQ
+1024 GIAGMK
-1030 YAIEDIQS
+1030 YAIEDIQGK
-1038 LEGFQDEYSG
+1038 EGFVHRYTG
-1048 LPCGGLVEMFGGP
+1048 FPCGGLVEMEDGP

>member
-1 MRYCYNCFQSMPDG
+1 MRYCYNCFQAMPDG
-15 ATVCPSCGYNAS
+15 AAVCPSCGYNAS
-27 AQTGKFPMALP
+27 SQTDKYPMALP

-66 HKTGVLVAVK
+66 HKTGSLVAVK

-312 YLALNEGDEEPM
+312 YLALNEGGQEPA
-324 PPTPPVPPW
+324 PPVPPRPQPEPPGPAPEPFPGPEPGPVPAPGPAPAPEPTPA
-333 PRPSGDERENGKS
+333 PRPG
-346 TGGEKEQP
+346 P
-354 SPSPQKERERGDTPP
+354 I
-369 SPTPPSPVEDN
+369 SPV
-380 GNDSQKASF
+380 QKRLPKWA
-389 LQEKLAAFRTR
+389 LPAAGACAAVVLCVALAA
-400 LGQMEPKKKR
+400 
-410 SFFIGIGAGG
+410 
-420 TALLLALVVILVNIL
+420 AL
-435 GQDSSAI
+435 S
-442 VDVPVDL
+442 
-449 TVRTTF
+449 
-455 AEVADGTGGMV
+455 
-466 VLEEEYDADGNLLKT
+466 
-481 SGFDE
+481 
-486 AGQEVFRREYGYD
+486 
-499 DKGHNISEVKTAG
+499 
-512 GSLDWKITR
+512 
-521 RYNGEGYLIEETTV
+521 
-535 WDDGEK
+535 
-541 DTVRFTYDNQGNLIK
+541 
-556 RDDGQ
+556 GQ
-561 GDWTKYEYND
+561 GDQKL
-571 SGYMTKELDYDD
+571 SVDD
-583 DDELSSYSE
+583 TSTLSTVSFSSE
-592 YEYDEDGNCV
+592 
-602 QKMYYYA
+602 
-609 DGTVNDGVS
+609 S
-618 YTAQYDKYG
+618 
-627 NCTEKLYRDGD
+627 
-638 FICYAHTYDKQGR
+638 
-651 LLRTECYEKNSLQ
+651 S
-664 IVEEYFWDGQEPT
+664 
-677 PLEDSLLDEES
+677 EES
-688 GQAEGS
+688 S
-694 SSSQAALDEDVLAPA
+694 SASQVMLTEEDLEPS
-709 SDTEMVSLEIRK
+709 SDTETVSLEIRT

-730 EDYETYEYD
+730 EDYDTYEYD
-739 DWGNRLRHSYFLANG
+739 AWGNRLRHIYFLADG
-754 TADRYYQYVYDTQGN
+754 TVDRYYQYVYDTQGN
-769 EIESRRYD
+769 EIESRRYG
-777 GDGTPSSWDEST
+777 GDGVPTSWDESS
-789 YDENGCQLTSVSYDE
+789 YDENGSQLTSVSYDE
-804 DGAVMW
+804 DGSVRW
-810 RWEYEYDTSG
+810 RWEYEYDASG

-832 DTLSGWSEYKYDS
+832 DMLSGWYEYSYDS

-858 DVLEN
+858 DALEGI
-863 VARREYDEAGNE
+863 ARREYDEDGNE
-875 VLFQYYDGEEEL
+875 VLFQYYNGDEEL
-887 DSWTEYEYDDQGNE
+887 DSWTEYEYDGQGNE
-901 ISSNGYEADGTL
+901 LSSSGYEADGTL

-919 AYDDHGYSVSHTWTY
+919 AYDDHGYSVSHIWTY

-942 HTYIYQNEYDEDGYI
+942 HTYIYQNEYDEEGNI
-957 IRRTCYS
+957 VRRTCYS
-964 DGDLRNVTEYQV
+964 DEVLYSVTEYQV
-976 REIPTTPGGDPD
+976 LEVLTAPGGDPD
-988 LVLPAMGPGGPVE
+988 LVLPAPGAAVSGE
-1001 DTSSSQAESSQP
+1001 DTSSSQIESSQP
-1013 SGSGGFSGSQH
+1013 SGSGSFSGSQH
-1024 GITGMQ
+1024 GIAGMK
-1030 YAIEDIQS
+1030 YAIEDIQGT
-1038 LEGFQDEYSG
+1038 EGFVHQYTG
-1048 LPCGGLVEMFGGP
+1048 FPCGGLVEMFGGP
-1061 WFLGLYELENSDGGT
+1061 WFLALYELENSDGGT
-1076 AVYYSLYDLRGNGL
+1076 TVYYSLYDLRGNGL
-1090 VLPASDELFVPAG
+1090 VIPVSAELFVPAG
-1103 GNSGQVGIYQDGDG
+1103 GNSGLVGIYQDEDG
-1117 SYYLLEKQ
+1117 EYYLLEQQ

>member
-1 MRYCYNCFQSMPDG
+1 MRYCYNCFQAMPDG
-15 ATVCPSCGYNAS
+15 AAVCPSCGYNAS
-27 AQTGKFPMALP
+27 SQTDKYPMALP

-66 HKTGVLVAVK
+66 HKTGSLVAVK

-312 YLALNEGDEEPM
+312 YLALNEGGQEPA
-324 PPTPPVPPW
+324 PPVPPRPQPEPPGPAPEPFPGPEPGPVPAPGPAPAPEPTPA
-333 PRPSGDERENGKS
+333 PRPG
-346 TGGEKEQP
+346 P
-354 SPSPQKERERGDTPP
+354 I
-369 SPTPPSPVEDN
+369 SPV
-380 GNDSQKASF
+380 QKRLPKWA
-389 LQEKLAAFRTR
+389 LPAAGACAAVVLCVALAA
-400 LGQMEPKKKR
+400 
-410 SFFIGIGAGG
+410 
-420 TALLLALVVILVNIL
+420 AL
-435 GQDSSAI
+435 S
-442 VDVPVDL
+442 
-449 TVRTTF
+449 
-455 AEVADGTGGMV
+455 
-466 VLEEEYDADGNLLKT
+466 
-481 SGFDE
+481 
-486 AGQEVFRREYGYD
+486 
-499 DKGHNISEVKTAG
+499 
-512 GSLDWKITR
+512 
-521 RYNGEGYLIEETTV
+521 
-535 WDDGEK
+535 
-541 DTVRFTYDNQGNLIK
+541 
-556 RDDGQ
+556 GQ
-561 GDWTKYEYND
+561 GDQKL
-571 SGYMTKELDYDD
+571 SVDD
-583 DDELSSYSE
+583 TSTLSTVSFSSE
-592 YEYDEDGNCV
+592 
-602 QKMYYYA
+602 
-609 DGTVNDGVS
+609 S
-618 YTAQYDKYG
+618 
-627 NCTEKLYRDGD
+627 
-638 FICYAHTYDKQGR
+638 
-651 LLRTECYEKNSLQ
+651 S
-664 IVEEYFWDGQEPT
+664 
-677 PLEDSLLDEES
+677 EES
-688 GQAEGS
+688 S
-694 SSSQAALDEDVLAPA
+694 SASQVMLTEEDLEPS
-709 SDTEMVSLEIRK
+709 SDTETVSLEIRT

-730 EDYETYEYD
+730 EDYDTYEYD
-739 DWGNRLRHSYFLANG
+739 AWGNRLRHIYFLADG
-754 TADRYYQYVYDTQGN
+754 TVDRYYQYVYDTQGN
-769 EIESRRYD
+769 EIESRRYG
-777 GDGTPSSWDEST
+777 GDGVPTSWDESS
-789 YDENGCQLTSVSYDE
+789 YDENGSQLTSVSYDE
-804 DGAVMW
+804 DGSVRW
-810 RWEYEYDTSG
+810 RWEYEYDASG

-832 DTLSGWSEYKYDS
+832 DMLSGWYEYSYDS

-858 DVLEN
+858 DALEGI
-863 VARREYDEAGNE
+863 ARREYDEDGNE
-875 VLFQYYDGEEEL
+875 VLFQYYNGDEEL
-887 DSWTEYEYDDQGNE
+887 DSWTEYEYDGQGNE
-901 ISSNGYEADGTL
+901 LSSSGYEADGTL

-919 AYDDHGYSVSHTWTY
+919 AYDDHGYSVSHIWTY

-942 HTYIYQNEYDEDGYI
+942 YTYIYQNEYDEKGNI
-957 IRRTCYS
+957 VRRTCYS
-964 DGDLRNVTEYQV
+964 DEVLYSVTEYQV
-976 REIPTTPGGDPD
+976 LEVPTAPGGDPD
-988 LVLPAMGPGGPVE
+988 LVLPAPGAAVSGE
-1001 DTSSSQAESSQP
+1001 DTSSSQIESSQP
-1013 SGSGGFSGSQH
+1013 SGSGSFSGSQH
-1024 GITGMQ
+1024 GIAGMK
-1030 YAIEDIQS
+1030 YAIEDIQGK
-1038 LEGFQDEYSG
+1038 EGFVHRYTG
-1048 LPCGGLVEMFGGP
+1048 FPCGGLVEMFGGP
-1061 WFLGLYELENSDGGT
+1061 WFLALYELENSDGGT
-1076 AVYYSLYDLRGNGL
+1076 TVYYSLYDLRGNGL
-1090 VLPASDELFVPAG
+1090 VIPASEELFVPAG
-1103 GNSGQVGIYQDGDG
+1103 GNSGLVGIYQDEDG
-1117 SYYLLEKQ
+1117 EYYLLEQQ
-1125 GTSQGAAMYTAYT
+1125 GSSQGAVMYTSYT
-1138 FHALTEDGPVADGSY
+1138 FHALTEEGPVADGSY

-1164 NEVYIIGDTKTDEAG
+1164 NEVYIIGDTKTDETG

-1206 EEFLQ
+1206 EEFQQ

>member
-1 MRYCYNCFQSMPDG
+1 MRYCYNCFQSMADG
-15 ATVCPSCGYNAS
+15 AAVCPSCGYKAS
-27 AQTGKFPMALP
+27 AQTDKYPMALP

-53 GQGGFGITYIAQD
+53 GQGGFGITYVAQD
-66 HKTGVLVAVK
+66 HKTGSLVAVK

-82 MAARTD
+82 MAART
-88 GHSVSAYTGQRE
+88 GGPSVSAYTGQRE

-312 YLALNEGDEEPM
+312 YLALNEGGQEPA
-324 PPTPPVPPW
+324 PPVPPRPQPEPPGPAPEPFPGPEPGPVPAPGPAPAPEPTPA
-333 PRPSGDERENGKS
+333 PRPG
-346 TGGEKEQP
+346 P
-354 SPSPQKERERGDTPP
+354 I
-369 SPTPPSPVEDN
+369 SPV
-380 GNDSQKASF
+380 QKRLPKWA
-389 LQEKLAAFRTR
+389 LPAAGACAAVVLCVALAA
-400 LGQMEPKKKR
+400 
-410 SFFIGIGAGG
+410 
-420 TALLLALVVILVNIL
+420 AL
-435 GQDSSAI
+435 S
-442 VDVPVDL
+442 
-449 TVRTTF
+449 
-455 AEVADGTGGMV
+455 
-466 VLEEEYDADGNLLKT
+466 
-481 SGFDE
+481 
-486 AGQEVFRREYGYD
+486 
-499 DKGHNISEVKTAG
+499 
-512 GSLDWKITR
+512 
-521 RYNGEGYLIEETTV
+521 
-535 WDDGEK
+535 
-541 DTVRFTYDNQGNLIK
+541 
-556 RDDGQ
+556 GQ
-561 GDWTKYEYND
+561 GDQKL
-571 SGYMTKELDYDD
+571 SVDD
-583 DDELSSYSE
+583 TSTLSTVSFSSE
-592 YEYDEDGNCV
+592 
-602 QKMYYYA
+602 
-609 DGTVNDGVS
+609 S
-618 YTAQYDKYG
+618 
-627 NCTEKLYRDGD
+627 
-638 FICYAHTYDKQGR
+638 
-651 LLRTECYEKNSLQ
+651 S
-664 IVEEYFWDGQEPT
+664 
-677 PLEDSLLDEES
+677 EES
-688 GQAEGS
+688 S
-694 SSSQAALDEDVLAPA
+694 SASQVMLTEEDLEPS
-709 SDTEMVSLEIRK
+709 SDTETVSLEIRK

>member
-1 MRYCYNCFQSMPDG
+1 MRYCYNCFQAMPDG
-15 ATVCPSCGYNAS
+15 AAVCPSCGYNAS
-27 AQTGKFPMALP
+27 SQTDKYPMALP

-66 HKTGVLVAVK
+66 HKTGSLVAVK

-312 YLALNEGDEEPM
+312 YLALNEGGQEPA
-324 PPTPPVPPW
+324 PPVPPRPQPEPPGPAPEPFPGPEPGPVPAPGPAPAPEPTPA
-333 PRPSGDERENGKS
+333 PRPG
-346 TGGEKEQP
+346 P
-354 SPSPQKERERGDTPP
+354 I
-369 SPTPPSPVEDN
+369 SPV
-380 GNDSQKASF
+380 QKRLPKWA
-389 LQEKLAAFRTR
+389 LPAAGACAAVVLCVALAA
-400 LGQMEPKKKR
+400 
-410 SFFIGIGAGG
+410 
-420 TALLLALVVILVNIL
+420 AL
-435 GQDSSAI
+435 S
-442 VDVPVDL
+442 
-449 TVRTTF
+449 
-455 AEVADGTGGMV
+455 
-466 VLEEEYDADGNLLKT
+466 
-481 SGFDE
+481 
-486 AGQEVFRREYGYD
+486 
-499 DKGHNISEVKTAG
+499 
-512 GSLDWKITR
+512 
-521 RYNGEGYLIEETTV
+521 
-535 WDDGEK
+535 
-541 DTVRFTYDNQGNLIK
+541 
-556 RDDGQ
+556 GQ
-561 GDWTKYEYND
+561 GDQKL
-571 SGYMTKELDYDD
+571 SVDD
-583 DDELSSYSE
+583 TSTLSTVSFSSE
-592 YEYDEDGNCV
+592 
-602 QKMYYYA
+602 
-609 DGTVNDGVS
+609 S
-618 YTAQYDKYG
+618 
-627 NCTEKLYRDGD
+627 
-638 FICYAHTYDKQGR
+638 
-651 LLRTECYEKNSLQ
+651 S
-664 IVEEYFWDGQEPT
+664 
-677 PLEDSLLDEES
+677 EES
-688 GQAEGS
+688 S
-694 SSSQAALDEDVLAPA
+694 SASQVMLTEEDLEPS
-709 SDTEMVSLEIRK
+709 SDTETVSLEIRT

-730 EDYETYEYD
+730 EDYDTYEYD
-739 DWGNRLRHSYFLANG
+739 AWGNRLRHIYFLADG
-754 TADRYYQYVYDTQGN
+754 TVDRYYQYVYDTQGN
-769 EIESRRYD
+769 EIESRRYG
-777 GDGTPSSWDEST
+777 GDGVPTSWDESS
-789 YDENGCQLTSVSYDE
+789 YDENGSQLTSVSYDE
-804 DGAVMW
+804 DGSVRW
-810 RWEYEYDTSG
+810 RWEYEYDASG

-832 DTLSGWSEYKYDS
+832 DMLSGWYEYSYDS

-858 DVLEN
+858 DALEGI
-863 VARREYDEAGNE
+863 ARREYDEDGNE
-875 VLFQYYDGEEEL
+875 VLFQYYNGDEEL
-887 DSWTEYEYDDQGNE
+887 DSWTEYEYDGQGNE
-901 ISSNGYEADGTL
+901 LSSSGYEADGTL

-919 AYDDHGYSVSHTWTY
+919 AYDDHGYSVSHIWTY

-942 HTYIYQNEYDEDGYI
+942 HTYIYQNEYDEEGNI
-957 IRRTCYS
+957 VRRTCYS
-964 DGDLRNVTEYQV
+964 DEVLYSVTEYQV
-976 REIPTTPGGDPD
+976 LEVLTAPGGDPD
-988 LVLPAMGPGGPVE
+988 LVLPAPGAAVSGE
-1001 DTSSSQAESSQP
+1001 DTSSSQIESSQP
-1013 SGSGGFSGSQH
+1013 SGSGSFSGSQH
-1024 GITGMQ
+1024 GIAGMK
-1030 YAIEDIQS
+1030 YAIEDIQGT
-1038 LEGFQDEYSG
+1038 EGFVHQYTG
-1048 LPCGGLVEMFGGP
+1048 FPCGGLVEMFGGP
-1061 WFLGLYELENSDGGT
+1061 WFLALYELENSDGGT
-1076 AVYYSLYDLRGNGL
+1076 TVYYSLYDLRGNGL
-1090 VLPASDELFVPAG
+1090 VIPVSAELFVPAG
-1103 GNSGQVGIYQDGDG
+1103 GNSGLVGIYQDEDG
-1117 SYYLLEKQ
+1117 EYYLLEQQ
-1125 GTSQGAAMYTAYT
+1125 GTSQGAVMYTSYT
-1138 FHALTEDGPVADGSY
+1138 FHALTEEGPVADGSY

-1164 NEVYIIGDTKTDEAG
+1164 NEVYIIGDTKTDETG

-1206 EEFLQ
+1206 EEFQQ

>member
-1 MRYCYNCFQSMPDG
+1 MRYCYNCFQAMPDG
-15 ATVCPSCGYNAS
+15 AAVCPSCGYNAS
-27 AQTGKFPMALP
+27 SQTDKYPMALP

-66 HKTGVLVAVK
+66 HKTGSLVAVK

-312 YLALNEGDEEPM
+312 YLALNEGGQEPA
-324 PPTPPVPPW
+324 PPVPPRPQPEPPGPAPEPFPGPEPGPVPAPGPAPAPEPTPA
-333 PRPSGDERENGKS
+333 PRPG
-346 TGGEKEQP
+346 P
-354 SPSPQKERERGDTPP
+354 I
-369 SPTPPSPVEDN
+369 SPV
-380 GNDSQKASF
+380 QKRLPKWA
-389 LQEKLAAFRTR
+389 LPAAGACAAVVLCVALAA
-400 LGQMEPKKKR
+400 
-410 SFFIGIGAGG
+410 
-420 TALLLALVVILVNIL
+420 AL
-435 GQDSSAI
+435 S
-442 VDVPVDL
+442 
-449 TVRTTF
+449 
-455 AEVADGTGGMV
+455 
-466 VLEEEYDADGNLLKT
+466 
-481 SGFDE
+481 
-486 AGQEVFRREYGYD
+486 
-499 DKGHNISEVKTAG
+499 
-512 GSLDWKITR
+512 
-521 RYNGEGYLIEETTV
+521 
-535 WDDGEK
+535 
-541 DTVRFTYDNQGNLIK
+541 
-556 RDDGQ
+556 GQ
-561 GDWTKYEYND
+561 GDQKL
-571 SGYMTKELDYDD
+571 SVDD
-583 DDELSSYSE
+583 TSTLSTVSFSSE
-592 YEYDEDGNCV
+592 
-602 QKMYYYA
+602 
-609 DGTVNDGVS
+609 S
-618 YTAQYDKYG
+618 
-627 NCTEKLYRDGD
+627 
-638 FICYAHTYDKQGR
+638 
-651 LLRTECYEKNSLQ
+651 S
-664 IVEEYFWDGQEPT
+664 
-677 PLEDSLLDEES
+677 EES
-688 GQAEGS
+688 S
-694 SSSQAALDEDVLAPA
+694 SASQVMLTEEDLEPS
-709 SDTEMVSLEIRK
+709 SDTETVSLEIRT

-730 EDYETYEYD
+730 EDYDTYEYD
-739 DWGNRLRHSYFLANG
+739 AWGNRLRHIYFLADG
-754 TADRYYQYVYDTQGN
+754 TVDRYYQYVYDTQGN
-769 EIESRRYD
+769 EIESRRYG
-777 GDGTPSSWDEST
+777 GDGVPTSWDESS
-789 YDENGCQLTSVSYDE
+789 YDENGSQLTSVSYDE
-804 DGAVMW
+804 DGSVRW
-810 RWEYEYDTSG
+810 RWEYEYDASG

-832 DTLSGWSEYKYDS
+832 DMLSGWYEYSYDS

-858 DVLEN
+858 DALEGI
-863 VARREYDEAGNE
+863 ARREYDEDGNE
-875 VLFQYYDGEEEL
+875 VLFQYYNGDEEL
-887 DSWTEYEYDDQGNE
+887 DSWTEYEYDGQGNE
-901 ISSNGYEADGTL
+901 LSSSGYEADGTL

-919 AYDDHGYSVSHTWTY
+919 AYDDYGYSVSHTWTY

-942 HTYIYQNEYDEDGYI
+942 HTYIYQNEYDEEGNI
-957 IRRTCYS
+957 VRRTCYS
-964 DGDLRNVTEYQV
+964 DEVLYSVTEYQV
-976 REIPTTPGGDPD
+976 LEVLTAPGGDPD
-988 LVLPAMGPGGPVE
+988 LVLPAPGAAVSGE
-1001 DTSSSQAESSQP
+1001 DTSSSQIESSQP
-1013 SGSGGFSGSQH
+1013 SGSGSFSGSQH
-1024 GITGMQ
+1024 GIAGMK
-1030 YAIEDIQS
+1030 YAIEDIQGT
-1038 LEGFQDEYSG
+1038 EGFVHQYTG
-1048 LPCGGLVEMFGGP
+1048 FPCGGLVEMFGGP
-1061 WFLGLYELENSDGGT
+1061 WFLALYELENSDGGT
-1076 AVYYSLYDLRGNGL
+1076 TVYYSLYDLRGNGL
-1090 VLPASDELFVPAG
+1090 VIPVSAELFVPAG
-1103 GNSGQVGIYQDGDG
+1103 GNSGLVGIYQDEDG
-1117 SYYLLEKQ
+1117 EYYLLEQQ
-1125 GTSQGAAMYTAYT
+1125 GTSQGAVMYTSYT
-1138 FHALTEDGPVADGSY
+1138 FHALTEEGPVADGSY

-1164 NEVYIIGDTKTDEAG
+1164 NEVYIIGDTKTDETG